1 MTTFFYPPVRKERTT
16 LLPSILRPEILSAK
30 SEPGEHLLVY
40 QTSTTNTQLP
50 EILKQSGLPCHIYG
64 LRRDLTEDVRD
75 GNLLYRP
82 FSEKGFIDDLR
93 TARAVIAGG
102 GYTLMSE
109 AVYLHKPM
117 LSLPVK
123 GQFEQVLNALY
134 LEKLGYGMYAP
145 ALAAVLMRLFVS
157 KEGLRR
163 ALGPLPSLKIGL
175 AAVLLPLALVL
186 ILVATVTMIN
196 IGEPTPGKPMGSLLA
211 ILTFVG
217 VPIGTLLAFGEEFG
231 WRGYLLPQLLPLG
244 EVKAALIVGLI
255 WGPWHLPVLIVG
267 LNYPGQ
273 PIIAVLAVFLLSATL
288 LSFLHTRFY
297 VASGYSLIAVALL
310 HGSLNTFSDRL
321 TDAEHLSGNPLIVSA
336 GGVIASVLLA
346 VGIFITYRVLARRT
360 SS

>member
-1 MTTFFYPPVRKERTT
+1 MSAASMTSSRRSSTPPRE
-16 LLPSILRPEILSAK
+16 EILVGSGPVAWRHVI
-30 SEPGEHLLVY
+30 GFVLLA
-40 QTSTTNTQLP
+40 
-50 EILKQSGLPCHIYG
+50 YG
-64 LRRDLTEDVRD
+64 LAWAIWAALLGPTIKVALQD
-75 GNLLYRP
+75 G
-82 FSEKGFIDDLR
+82 R
-93 TARAVIAGG
+93 TPEHFTATAAV
-102 GYTLMSE
+102 TL
-109 AVYLHKPM
+109 
-117 LSLPVK
+117 
-123 GQFEQVLNALY
+123 
-134 LEKLGYGMYAP
+134 GMYAP
-145 ALAAVLMRLFVS
+145 ALAAVLMRLFIS

-175 AAVLLPLALVL
+175 AAVLLPLAFVL
-186 ILVATVTMIN
+186 ILIAIVTMIN
-196 IGEPTPGKPMGSLLA
+196 VGEPTPGKPTGSLLA

-231 WRGYLLPQLLPLG
+231 WRGYLLPKLLPLG

-321 TDAEHLSGNPLIVSA
+321 TDPEHLSGNPLIVSA
-336 GGVIASVLLA
+336 GGVIASSLVA
-346 VGIFITYRVLARRT
+346 IGIFMTYRVLARRT

>member
-1 MTTFFYPPVRKERTT
+1 MSA
-16 LLPSILRPEILSAK
+16 PSATSSGRSAPSREEIV
-30 SEPGEHLLVY
+30 PG
-40 QTSTTNTQLP
+40 
-50 EILKQSGLPCHIYG
+50 SGSVAWRHVIGFVVLAYG
-64 LRRDLTEDVRD
+64 LAWAIWAALLGPTIKVALQD
-75 GNLLYRP
+75 G
-82 FSEKGFIDDLR
+82 R
-93 TARAVIAGG
+93 TPEHFTATAAV
-102 GYTLMSE
+102 TL
-109 AVYLHKPM
+109 
-117 LSLPVK
+117 
-123 GQFEQVLNALY
+123 
-134 LEKLGYGMYAP
+134 GMYAP
-145 ALAAVLMRLFVS
+145 ALAAVLMRLFIS

-175 AAVLLPLALVL
+175 AAVLLPLAFVL
-186 ILVATVTMIN
+186 ILIAIVTMIN
-196 IGEPTPGKPMGSLLA
+196 VGEPTPGKPMGSLLA

-231 WRGYLLPQLLPLG
+231 WRGYLLPKLLPLG

-321 TDAEHLSGNPLIVSA
+321 TDQNHLSGNPLIVSA
-336 GGVIASVLLA
+336 GGLIASALLA
-346 VGIFITYRVLARRT
+346 AGMFITYRVLARRK

>member
-1 MTTFFYPPVRKERTT
+1 M
-16 LLPSILRPEILSAK
+16 SA
-30 SEPGEHLLVY
+30 P
-40 QTSTTNTQLP
+40 STTSSRRSAP
-50 EILKQSGLPCHIYG
+50 PRKKIVPGSGSVAWRHVIGFVVLAYG
-64 LRRDLTEDVRD
+64 LAWAIWAALLGPTIKVALQD
-75 GNLLYRP
+75 G
-82 FSEKGFIDDLR
+82 R
-93 TARAVIAGG
+93 TPEHFTATAAV
-102 GYTLMSE
+102 TL
-109 AVYLHKPM
+109 
-117 LSLPVK
+117 
-123 GQFEQVLNALY
+123 
-134 LEKLGYGMYAP
+134 GMYAP
-145 ALAAVLMRLFVS
+145 ALAAVVMRLFVS

-175 AAVLLPLALVL
+175 AAVLLPLAFVL
-186 ILVATVTMIN
+186 ILVAIVAMIN
-196 IGEPTPGKPMGSLLA
+196 VGEPTPGIPMGSLLA

-231 WRGYLLPQLLPLG
+231 WRGYLLPKLLPLG

-321 TDAEHLSGNPLIVSA
+321 TDQNHLSGNPLIVSA
-336 GGVIASVLLA
+336 GGVIASALLA
-346 VGIFITYRVLARRT
+346 AGMFITYRVLARRK